1 MKEWFTNARKI
12 AIGSIL
18 LVAGVVIQLIFYWGE
33 ELGVTQAMLIFTGL
47 ISYINVLY
55 SRKDYGN
62 ISYIPYVF
70 ANVIVTILLYQIF
83 AVTEGPVQGAVLIIA
98 FIVLWV
104 LNSLLVHRESVG
116 RRILVGFLITLFNEL
131 FFYIIMFL
139 AAMIPWFIEVYK

>member
-104 LNSLLVHRESVG
+104 LNSLLYYHVFGGHD
-116 RRILVGFLITLFNEL
+116 T
-131 FFYIIMFL
+131 M
-139 AAMIPWFIEVYK
+139 VY